1 MGIVLREFE
10 DPSLYMPHDAA
21 AFVAEPQSLSPR
33 LSATSLDAEDPPR
46 AAVAQKQHR
55 ASIGKRLSG
64 RPAPTASTVS
74 LNSTASLSSFT
85 GNDRPEV
92 HGQASSY
99 GRSSHHR
106 HSKDVISQVTEWL
119 QHEKAKRATRRAETQ
134 DGQSRLTSAV
144 DATKSLL
151 GKGHSEGHVHQ
162 KGRHRHVRSPSGR
175 SDTSLALE
183 ELEQI
188 VANGM
193 NFGGDEAITP
203 KEERR
208 GPYFSRRGSARRRT
222 LRKHST
228 VVSSDTDYQD
238 GDALVPSAEV
248 ILDNSKTLG
257 YSGGASESQ
266 TDLLNPSK
274 RSMREKEAWVHFK
287 KVGLLFA

>member
-1 MGIVLREFE
+1 M
-10 DPSLYMPHDAA
+10 
-21 AFVAEPQSLSPR
+21 
-33 LSATSLDAEDPPR
+33 
-46 AAVAQKQHR
+46 
-55 ASIGKRLSG
+55 
-64 RPAPTASTVS
+64 S
-74 LNSTASLSSFT
+74 LNSTASLSSLI
-85 GNDRPEV
+85 GDDRPEA

-99 GRSSHHR
+99 RRSSHRR
-106 HSKDVISQVTEWL
+106 HSRDVLFQVTEWL
-119 QHEKAKRATRRAETQ
+119 QHEKAKRAARRAETQ

-151 GKGHSEGHVHQ
+151 GKGHGEGDAHQ
-162 KGRHRHVRSPSGR
+162 RGRHRHARSPSGQ

-183 ELEQI
+183 KLEQI
-188 VANGM
+188 VAKGM
-193 NFGGDEAITP
+193 NIDGNEIITP

-208 GPYFSRRGSARRRT
+208 GSYFPRRRSTRRRT
-222 LRKHST
+222 LRKNST

-287 KVGLLFA
+287 KVCLLFAFL